1 VRAGGGPGR
10 WRGWDHDQW
19 PFTMRRPSWWPE
31 GEPFPPPRRSRRGPA
46 PFLRLFGCFVLAVLA
61 VAFLTGGLLG
71 ALFGG
76 WGPGPGGPHPF
87 FLFPLLLIIA
97 LIVIATAGGVRRMTR
112 PMDNLIEAAR
122 RIESGDYS
130 ARVPEWGSPD
140 IRSVA
145 RAFNS
150 MSARLKTMDEQRRS
164 FLADVT
170 HELRTP
176 LSVIRGQA
184 EAISDGVYPADGP
197 HLAPILDA
205 TATLDRLVEDLRTLV
220 LTDAGSLVL
229 HKEPTDIGALVK
241 DTVDSFRAQA
251 GAKGLSLTTTAA
263 DNLPTIDVDPARIR
277 QVIGNLLSNAIRHT
291 PSGGAVT
298 VDVSSATDSV
308 TITVTDTGEG
318 IPPDLLPHVFERFV
332 KGGSSTGSGLGLAI
346 AHDIVTAHGGTIR
359 IANRPE
365 RGTVVQIELGS
376 SAVP

>member
-1 VRAGGGPGR
+1 MRAGGGPGR
-10 WRGWDHDQW
+10 WRGWDREQW
-19 PFTMRRPSWWPE
+19 PFTMRRPPWWPE
-31 GEPFPPPRRSRRGPA
+31 GEPFPPRRRVRRGPA
-46 PFLRLFGCFVLAVLA
+46 PFLRLFGCFVLAGLA

-112 PMDNLIEAAR
+112 PMDNLIDAAR

-130 ARVPEWGSPD
+130 AQVPEWGSPD

-150 MSARLKTMDEQRRS
+150 MSARLKAMDEQRRS

-184 EAISDGVYPADGP
+184 EAINDGLYPADST

-229 HKEPTDIGALVK
+229 HKEPTEVGALVH
-241 DTVDSFRAQA
+241 DTVDSFRSQA
-251 GAKGLSLTTTAA
+251 ESKALSLTTEIAP
-263 DNLPTIDVDPARIR
+263 NLPSIEVDPARIR

-291 PSGGAVT
+291 PSGGSVK
-298 VDVSSATDSV
+298 VDMSSTADQV

-318 IPPDLLPHVFERFV
+318 VPPDLLPHVFERFV
-332 KGGSSTGSGLGLAI
+332 KGASSAGSGLGLAI
-346 AHDIVTAHGGTIR
+346 AQEIVAAHGGTIELQNGHESGAIARVTLPR
-359 IANRPE
+359 I
-365 RGTVVQIELGS
+365 
-376 SAVP
+376 